1 MAPTFLTAP
10 AIADLVEPHTVP
22 TPWRQDTE
30 LTVVAWRDSC
40 TEAEP
45 DAIATASDDA
55 LVWFTPQVGTLAMML
70 AHRMATYVAHGP
82 TVWTVHEIAR
92 TFGLQ
97 EPSRVRRAFD
107 RLDRFHIARR
117 QQTTIAVRLAL
128 PPLTSRQR
136 AQLPAYLRTAYDA
149 R

>member
-1 MAPTFLTAP
+1 MAPTFPTSSA
-10 AIADLVEPHTVP
+10 ADLVEPTAAPV
-22 TPWRQDTE
+22 PWRQDTE

-40 TEAEP
+40 TEADP
-45 DAIATASDDA
+45 DAIATASDSA
-55 LVWFTPQVGTLAMML
+55 LLWFTPIVGTLGTL
-70 AHRMATYVAHGP
+70 VAHRLASHAVHGS

-97 EPSRVRRAFD
+97 DPSRVRRAFD

-117 QQTTIAVRLAL
+117 QETLIAVRLAL
-128 PPLTSRQR
+128 PPLTGRQR

>member
-1 MAPTFLTAP
+1 MAPTFPTVSA
-10 AIADLVEPHTVP
+10 ADLVEPPSTP
-22 TPWRQDTE
+22 APWRQDTE
-30 LTVVAWRDSC
+30 LTVIAWRDSC
-40 TEAEP
+40 TEADP
-45 DAIATASDDA
+45 AAIATASDDA
-55 LVWFTPQVGTLAMML
+55 LMWFTPMVGTLGVML
-70 AHRMATYVAHGP
+70 AHRLAGHAAHGP

-117 QQTTIAVRLAL
+117 QETTIAVRLAL
-128 PPLTSRQR
+128 PPLTGRQR